1 MRLWYW
7 FLLIL
12 LAVGLVLFFVGQH
25 RILVTEEYESGW
37 ELSLYGAII
46 LGFLL
51 AVGLLYFE
59 RWRRRWWQK

>member
-12 LAVGLVLFFVGQH
+12 LIIGLTLVFAGEYY
-25 RILVTEEYESGW
+25 ILVIGEYGLGW
-37 ELSLYGAII
+37 ELSIYGAII

>member
-12 LAVGLVLFFVGQH
+12 AVVGLALISFGQYY
-25 RILVTEEYESGW
+25 ILVVKEYESGW
-37 ELSLYGAII
+37 ELSIYGAII

-59 RWRRRWWQK
+59 RWRRRWWER